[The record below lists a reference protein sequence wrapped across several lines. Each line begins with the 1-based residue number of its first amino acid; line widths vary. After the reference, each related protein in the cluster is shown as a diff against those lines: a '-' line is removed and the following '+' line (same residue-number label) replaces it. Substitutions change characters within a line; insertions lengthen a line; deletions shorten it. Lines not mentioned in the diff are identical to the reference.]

1 VQEELKSIGEIIDY
15 VLRNG
20 LSTPKRVYEALDIY
34 FKRGITR
41 YFIDNDGIEGIVLG
55 SSGGVHVVRISN
67 EGYKCTCS
75 DSYTN
80 HYLCKH
86 ALALLYQVL
95 IDKRTQDR
103 ALAIVLNMLNSTEN
117 IKEIPIAI
125 PSH

>member
-1 VQEELKSIGEIIDY
+1 MHKDLKCIGEIIDY

-55 SSGGVHVVRISN
+55 SSGVHVVRISN

-95 IDKRTQDR
+95 NDKRTQDR

-117 IKEIPIAI
+117 IKEIPLAT
-125 PSH
+125 PSR

>member
-1 VQEELKSIGEIIDY
+1 MHKGLNSIGEIIDY

-41 YFIDNDGIEGIVLG
+41 YFINSDGIEGIVLG

>member
-41 YFIDNDGIEGIVLG
+41 FFIDNDGIEGIVLG

-86 ALALLYQVL
+86 ALALLYRVL
-95 IDKRTQDR
+95 IDKRIQDR
-103 ALAIVLNMLNSTEN
+103 ALAIVLNMLNSTES
-117 IKEIPIAI
+117 IKEIPLAI
-125 PSH
+125 SSR